1 VVLIPQEAA
10 RLHSFFS
17 SMTEFSVVAISSI
30 FFLVDP
36 FAAIPPFLVMTAG
49 ADSSTRKRMARR
61 AALTCFIVLSAF
73 ALAGSAI
80 FKMFGITLPAFEI
93 AGGLILLLIGI
104 DMIQARR
111 STQEG
116 PSETEEGSHKEDVG
130 ITPLGIPMLA
140 GPGAISTVMVLMG
153 ASPTIVHAIPV
164 LLAIAITAVASYV
177 ILAGADK
184 VRAKLGE
191 TGIRIMMRIMGLLL
205 TAIAVQFVIN
215 GLARLGVIAGGVSQ

>member
-1 VVLIPQEAA
+1 MLIPQEAI
-10 RLHSFFS
+10 RIHSFFS
-17 SMTEFSVVAISSI
+17 SMTEFSVVAITSI

-36 FAAIPPFLVMTAG
+36 FAAIPSFLVMTAG
-49 ADSSTRKRMARR
+49 ADRRTRKRMAWR
-61 AALTCFIVLSAF
+61 ASLTCYIVLTAF
-73 ALAGSAI
+73 AVAGGSI

-93 AGGLILLLIGI
+93 AGGLILLLIGV

-153 ASPTIVHAIPV
+153 ASPTLVHAIPI
-164 LLAIAITAVASYV
+164 LLAIAVTALASYL
-177 ILAGADK
+177 ILAGADT

-215 GLARLGVIAGGVSQ
+215 GLGRLGVISSGVQP

>member
-1 VVLIPQEAA
+1 MLMPAEAV
-10 RLHSFFS
+10 RIHSFFT
-17 SMTEFSVVAISSI
+17 SMTEFSIVAISSI

-36 FAAIPPFLVMTAG
+36 FAAIPSFLVMTNG
-49 ADSSTRKRMARR
+49 ADSKTRRRMAKR
-61 AALTCFIVLSAF
+61 ASITCFVVLAAF

-111 STQEG
+111 STQDG
-116 PSETEEGSHKEDVG
+116 PSETQEASQKEDVG

-153 ASPTIVHAIPV
+153 ASPTMVHTIPV
-164 LLAIAITAVASYV
+164 LLAIAITAIASYV

-205 TAIAVQFVIN
+205 TAIAIQFVIN
-215 GLARLGVIAGGVSQ
+215 GFSLLGLISSGTQQ

>member
-1 VVLIPQEAA
+1 MLIPQEAV
-10 RLHSFFS
+10 RIHSFLS
-17 SMTEFSVVAISSI
+17 SITEFSVVAITSI

-36 FAAIPPFLVMTAG
+36 FAAIPSFLVMTAG
-49 ADSSTRKRMARR
+49 ADRKTRKRMAWR
-61 AALTCFIVLSAF
+61 ASLTCYIVLTSF
-73 ALAGSAI
+73 ALAGGYI

-93 AGGLILLLIGI
+93 AGGLILLLIGV

-153 ASPTIVHAIPV
+153 ASPTILHAVPV
-164 LLAIAITAVASYV
+164 LLAIAVTALASYL
-177 ILAGADK
+177 ILAAADG
-184 VRAKLGE
+184 VRAKLGD

-205 TAIAVQFVIN
+205 TAIAVQFIIN
-215 GLARLGVIAGGVSQ
+215 GLARLGVLSSAVAP